1 MARLLLVDDDPVVRR
16 LTRVWLARLGH
27 EVDESAGGQALLRQ
41 LGLAPGSEPPD
52 RDRRPELILLDIS
65 LPELDGWSI
74 LRLLRAHPRWVAVP
88 VVAYS
93 AGIVEGQVPAGFDA
107 SVVKT
112 GSFEV
117 FSRNFADAMRLA
129 LLKISGSAPKI

>member
-16 LTRVWLARLGH
+16 LTRVWLTRLGH
-27 EVDESAGGQALLRQ
+27 EVDDSPGGQALLQ
-41 LGLAPGSEPPD
+41 MLGLAPGSEPPD
-52 RDRRPELILLDIS
+52 RDQRPQLILLDIS

-93 AGIVEGQVPAGFDA
+93 AGIVDGQIPAGFDA